1 MLAFVRNRA
10 TNILPLIL
18 GLFFKI
24 SGTSSRVVLMLSNA
38 GVCVSG
44 LTVEWLKVRIT
55 EDAVQLAV
63 QLMTSGRVFFI
74 IFDNINI
81 FLRKFQQ

>member
-1 MLAFVRNRA
+1 
-10 TNILPLIL
+10 
-18 GLFFKI
+18 
-24 SGTSSRVVLMLSNA
+24 MLSNA